1 MPERV
6 GVAVRGAGLEAVR
19 RALCRLLLGG
29 RSRTEEEI
37 HRDAYERW
45 VQGAY
50 KRLYPPPVCSHRI
63 ARLFLARQPPQP
75 SQQPQPEIV
84 PALTAPHCCA
94 APARMR
100 CRLLGDLK
108 RSGLSVGSVDHT
120 PYAAVCLVG
129 GCYEA
134 LGWAVDCK
142 RFHTIT
148 KSVTN
153 GCEAL
158 VRVDWNDVYNHS
170 WCTVWPVR
178 FVG

>member
-1 MPERV
+1 MRLSAAPCAGCCSGGAAARRKRSTAMHTSGGCRV
-6 GVAVRGAGLEAVR
+6 PTNG
-19 RALCRLLLGG
+19 C
-29 RSRTEEEI
+29 I
-37 HRDAYERW
+37 
-45 VQGAY
+45 
-50 KRLYPPPVCSHRI
+50 PPVCSHRI

-84 PALTAPHCCA
+84 PALTALHCCA
-94 APARMR
+94 APAGMR

-148 KSVTN
+148 KSVAN

-158 VRVDWNDVYNHS
+158 VRVDWNDVNNHS

-178 FVG
+178 FFG